1 MKEEFT
7 TNTRRWYDKD
17 PVLSSAMK
25 TLEESDDETQI
36 KVALNLIKIITEHHL
51 SSTEYES
58 VEDIV
63 SATED
68 VMDESKHGRWYD
80 LDGTLRT
87 AISLLQNCPDS
98 TRSVIA
104 KEMAK
109 NVIDIIKKARLILN
123 SYLGNIIFTNLSPIL
138 KYPFSSPD
146 KSIFGAVL
154 GFKGKFFF
162 TFWILTGGIFI
173 DIFSIIY

>member
-7 TNTRRWYDKD
+7 TNARRWYDKD

-36 KVALNLIKIITEHHL
+36 KIALNLIKIITEHNI
-51 SSTEYES
+51 SSSEYES
-58 VEDIV
+58 VEDII

-68 VMDESKHGRWYD
+68 ILETTKKGRWYD
-80 LDGTLRT
+80 LDATLRT
-87 AISLLQNCPDS
+87 AISLLQNCPES

-109 NVIDIIKKARLILN
+109 NVIEIIKKEED
-123 SYLGNIIFTNLSPIL
+123 YDE
-138 KYPFSSPD
+138 SSEEE
-146 KSIFGAVL
+146 K
-154 GFKGKFFF
+154 
-162 TFWILTGGIFI
+162 
-173 DIFSIIY
+173 

>member
-7 TNTRRWYDKD
+7 TSARRWYDRD

-36 KVALNLIKIITEHHL
+36 KIALNLIKIITEHNI
-51 SSTEYES
+51 SNSEYES

-63 SATED
+63 AATED
-68 VMDESKHGRWYD
+68 VLENTKKGRWYD
-80 LDGTLRT
+80 LDSTLRT
-87 AISLLQNCPDS
+87 AITLLQNCPDA

-109 NVIDIIKKARLILN
+109 NVIEIIKKEEDEE
-123 SYLGNIIFTNLSPIL
+123 
-138 KYPFSSPD
+138 PD
-146 KSIFGAVL
+146 KEEAPEE
-154 GFKGKFFF
+154 
-162 TFWILTGGIFI
+162 
-173 DIFSIIY
+173 

>member
-7 TNTRRWYDKD
+7 TNARRWYDKD

-25 TLEESDDETQI
+25 TLEETDDETQI
-36 KVALNLIKIITEHHL
+36 KIALNLIKIITEHNI

-68 VMDESKHGRWYD
+68 VLDTTKKGRWYD
-80 LDGTLRT
+80 LDATLRT
-87 AISLLQNCPDS
+87 AISLLQNCPES

-109 NVIDIIKKARLILN
+109 NVIEIIKKDEEADD
-123 SYLGNIIFTNLSPIL
+123 SEDDSTE
-138 KYPFSSPD
+138 
-146 KSIFGAVL
+146 V
-154 GFKGKFFF
+154 
-162 TFWILTGGIFI
+162 
-173 DIFSIIY
+173 

>member
-7 TNTRRWYDKD
+7 TNARRWYDKD

-36 KVALNLIKIITEHHL
+36 KIALNLIKIITEHNI
-51 SSTEYES
+51 SNSEYES

-68 VMDESKHGRWYD
+68 VLENTKKGRWYD

-87 AISLLQNCPDS
+87 AISLLQNCPES
-98 TRSVIA
+98 ARSVIA

-109 NVIDIIKKARLILN
+109 NVIEIIKKEDDED
-123 SYLGNIIFTNLSPIL
+123 SE
-138 KYPFSSPD
+138 D
-146 KSIFGAVL
+146 KGSEE
-154 GFKGKFFF
+154 
-162 TFWILTGGIFI
+162 
-173 DIFSIIY
+173 

>member
-1 MKEEFT
+1 MKEEFS

-36 KVALNLIKIITEHHL
+36 KIALNLIKIITEHNI
-51 SSTEYES
+51 SNSEYES

-68 VMDESKHGRWYD
+68 VLDTDKKGRWYD
-80 LDGTLRT
+80 IDGTLRT

-98 TRSVIA
+98 TRAIIA

-109 NVIDIIKKARLILN
+109 NVIEIIKKDEESDEEEIEQ
-123 SYLGNIIFTNLSPIL
+123 
-138 KYPFSSPD
+138 
-146 KSIFGAVL
+146 
-154 GFKGKFFF
+154 
-162 TFWILTGGIFI
+162 
-173 DIFSIIY
+173 

>member
-7 TNTRRWYDKD
+7 TNARRWYDKD

-36 KVALNLIKIITEHHL
+36 KIALNLIKIITEHNI
-51 SSTEYES
+51 SSSEYES
-58 VEDIV
+58 VEDII

-68 VMDESKHGRWYD
+68 ILETTKKGRWYD
-80 LDGTLRT
+80 LDATLRT
-87 AISLLQNCPDS
+87 AISLLQNCPES

-109 NVIDIIKKARLILN
+109 NVIEIIKKEEDDDDE
-123 SYLGNIIFTNLSPIL
+123 
-138 KYPFSSPD
+138 SSEEE
-146 KSIFGAVL
+146 K
-154 GFKGKFFF
+154 
-162 TFWILTGGIFI
+162 
-173 DIFSIIY
+173 

>member
-7 TNTRRWYDKD
+7 TNARRWYDKD

-25 TLEESDDETQI
+25 TLEDSDDETQI
-36 KVALNLIKIITEHHL
+36 KIALNLIKIITEHNI
-51 SSTEYES
+51 SNSEYES

-68 VMDESKHGRWYD
+68 ILETTKKGRWYD

-109 NVIDIIKKARLILN
+109 NVIEIIKKEDDDEEEEIEE
-123 SYLGNIIFTNLSPIL
+123 
-138 KYPFSSPD
+138 
-146 KSIFGAVL
+146 
-154 GFKGKFFF
+154 
-162 TFWILTGGIFI
+162 
-173 DIFSIIY
+173 

>member
-7 TNTRRWYDKD
+7 TNARRWYDRD
-17 PVLSSAMK
+17 PILSSAMK

-36 KVALNLIKIITEHHL
+36 KVALNLIKIITEHNI
-51 SSTEYES
+51 SNSEYES

-68 VMDESKHGRWYD
+68 ILETTKKGRWYD

-87 AISLLQNCPDS
+87 AISLLQNCPEA

-109 NVIDIIKKARLILN
+109 NVIELIKKEDDEDDE
-123 SYLGNIIFTNLSPIL
+123 SEDSE
-138 KYPFSSPD
+138 
-146 KSIFGAVL
+146 
-154 GFKGKFFF
+154 
-162 TFWILTGGIFI
+162 
-173 DIFSIIY
+173 

>member
-7 TNTRRWYDKD
+7 TSARRWYDKD

-36 KVALNLIKIITEHHL
+36 KVALNLIKIITEHNIHD
-51 SSTEYES
+51 SEYES

-68 VMDESKHGRWYD
+68 IMESSKRDRWYD

-98 TRSVIA
+98 TRHIIA
-104 KEMAK
+104 KEMAQ
-109 NVIDIIKKARLILN
+109 NVLELIKKEDDEDDEE
-123 SYLGNIIFTNLSPIL
+123 
-138 KYPFSSPD
+138 FSEESSE
-146 KSIFGAVL
+146 K
-154 GFKGKFFF
+154 
-162 TFWILTGGIFI
+162 
-173 DIFSIIY
+173 

>member
-7 TNTRRWYDKD
+7 TNARRWYDKD

-25 TLEESDDETQI
+25 TLEESDDDTQI
-36 KVALNLIKIITEHHL
+36 KIALNLIKIITEHNI
-51 SSTEYES
+51 SNSEYES

-68 VMDESKHGRWYD
+68 ILETTKKGRWYD

-109 NVIDIIKKARLILN
+109 NVIEIIKREEDDDEN
-123 SYLGNIIFTNLSPIL
+123 
-138 KYPFSSPD
+138 D
-146 KSIFGAVL
+146 
-154 GFKGKFFF
+154 
-162 TFWILTGGIFI
+162 
-173 DIFSIIY
+173 DIEE

>member
-1 MKEEFT
+1 MPFGYTILGGFMKEEFT
-7 TNTRRWYDKD
+7 TSARRWYDKD

-36 KVALNLIKIITEHHL
+36 KVALNLIKIITEHNIHN
-51 SSTEYES
+51 SEYES

-68 VMDESKHGRWYD
+68 VMENTKRDRWYD

-98 TRSVIA
+98 TRSIIA
-104 KEMAK
+104 KEMAQ
-109 NVIDIIKKARLILN
+109 NVLELIKKEDDDEEGEESQEESEEI
-123 SYLGNIIFTNLSPIL
+123 
-138 KYPFSSPD
+138 
-146 KSIFGAVL
+146 
-154 GFKGKFFF
+154 
-162 TFWILTGGIFI
+162 
-173 DIFSIIY
+173 

>member
-7 TNTRRWYDKD
+7 TNARRWYDRD

-25 TLEESDDETQI
+25 TLEETDDDTQI
-36 KVALNLIKIITEHHL
+36 KIALNLIKIITEHNI
-51 SSTEYES
+51 SNAEYES

-68 VMDESKHGRWYD
+68 ILDSTQKGRWYD
-80 LDGTLRT
+80 IDGTLRT

-98 TRSVIA
+98 TRSIIA

-109 NVIDIIKKARLILN
+109 NVIEIIKKEDDEEEEA
-123 SYLGNIIFTNLSPIL
+123 
-138 KYPFSSPD
+138 
-146 KSIFGAVL
+146 
-154 GFKGKFFF
+154 
-162 TFWILTGGIFI
+162 
-173 DIFSIIY
+173 DIASES

>member
-7 TNTRRWYDKD
+7 TNARRWYDRD

-36 KVALNLIKIITEHHL
+36 KIALNLIKIITEHNI
-51 SSTEYES
+51 SNSEYES

-68 VMDESKHGRWYD
+68 VLEKTKKGRWYD

-87 AISLLQNCPDS
+87 AISLLQNCPDA
-98 TRSVIA
+98 TLTVIA

-109 NVIDIIKKARLILN
+109 NVIEIIKKEEDEEEEETLEE
-123 SYLGNIIFTNLSPIL
+123 
-138 KYPFSSPD
+138 
-146 KSIFGAVL
+146 
-154 GFKGKFFF
+154 
-162 TFWILTGGIFI
+162 
-173 DIFSIIY
+173 

>member
-7 TNTRRWYDKD
+7 TNARRWYDKD

-36 KVALNLIKIITEHHL
+36 KIALNLIKIITEHNI
-51 SSTEYES
+51 SDNEYES

-63 SATED
+63 SAAED
-68 VMDESKHGRWYD
+68 ILENTKKGRWYD
-80 LDGTLRT
+80 LDATLRT
-87 AISLLQNCPDS
+87 AISLLQNCPDE

-109 NVIDIIKKARLILN
+109 NVIEIIKKDEDEDDEAEN
-123 SYLGNIIFTNLSPIL
+123 
-138 KYPFSSPD
+138 D
-146 KSIFGAVL
+146 
-154 GFKGKFFF
+154 
-162 TFWILTGGIFI
+162 
-173 DIFSIIY
+173 

>member
-36 KVALNLIKIITEHHL
+36 KVALNLIKIITEHNI
-51 SSTEYES
+51 SNSEYES

-63 SATED
+63 SSTED
-68 VMDESKHGRWYD
+68 VLENTKKGRWYD
-80 LDGTLRT
+80 LDSTLRT
-87 AISLLQNCPDS
+87 AITLLQNCPDS
-98 TRSVIA
+98 TKSIIA

-109 NVIDIIKKARLILN
+109 NVIEIIKKDEDDED
-123 SYLGNIIFTNLSPIL
+123 SE
-138 KYPFSSPD
+138 
-146 KSIFGAVL
+146 
-154 GFKGKFFF
+154 
-162 TFWILTGGIFI
+162 
-173 DIFSIIY
+173 DISEE

>member
-1 MKEEFT
+1 MKEEFST
-7 TNTRRWYDKD
+7 SARRWYDRD

-36 KVALNLIKIITEHHL
+36 KIALNLIKIITEHNI
-51 SSTEYES
+51 SNSEYES

-68 VMDESKHGRWYD
+68 VLENTKKGRWYD

-87 AISLLQNCPDS
+87 AIGLLQNCPEA
-98 TRSVIA
+98 TRSIIA

-109 NVIDIIKKARLILN
+109 NVIEIIKKEEDEEEDEE
-123 SYLGNIIFTNLSPIL
+123 LSEE
-138 KYPFSSPD
+138 
-146 KSIFGAVL
+146 
-154 GFKGKFFF
+154 
-162 TFWILTGGIFI
+162 
-173 DIFSIIY
+173 

>member
-7 TNTRRWYDKD
+7 TNARRWYDKD

-25 TLEESDDETQI
+25 TLEETDDETQI
-36 KVALNLIKIITEHHL
+36 KIALNLIKIITEHNI
-51 SSTEYES
+51 SNSEYES

-68 VMDESKHGRWYD
+68 VLENTKKGRWYD
-80 LDGTLRT
+80 IDATLRT

-98 TRSVIA
+98 TRSIIA

-109 NVIDIIKKARLILN
+109 NVIEIIKKEDDEDDDE
-123 SYLGNIIFTNLSPIL
+123 TEE
-138 KYPFSSPD
+138 
-146 KSIFGAVL
+146 
-154 GFKGKFFF
+154 
-162 TFWILTGGIFI
+162 
-173 DIFSIIY
+173 

>member
-7 TNTRRWYDKD
+7 TNARRWYDKD

-36 KVALNLIKIITEHHL
+36 KIALNLIKIITEHNI
-51 SSTEYES
+51 SDNEYES

-68 VMDESKHGRWYD
+68 ILENTQKGRWYD
-80 LDGTLRT
+80 LDATLRT
-87 AISLLQNCPDS
+87 AISLLQNCPDE
-98 TRSVIA
+98 TRSIIA

-109 NVIDIIKKARLILN
+109 NVIEIIKKDEDEVDEAEN
-123 SYLGNIIFTNLSPIL
+123 N
-138 KYPFSSPD
+138 
-146 KSIFGAVL
+146 
-154 GFKGKFFF
+154 
-162 TFWILTGGIFI
+162 
-173 DIFSIIY
+173 